1 LYFINKKALKQIKNH
16 LKNTIFQPNRVHF
29 SAEIGPKTAKNTEKR
44 AKNAFFA
51 PKMRSGLVFLA
62 FGFGILL
69 FSAVFSAN
77 QKKMRRF
84 WRKISAPGKNL

>member
-1 LYFINKKALKQIKNH
+1 
-16 LKNTIFQPNRVHF
+16 VHF
-29 SAEIGPKTAKNTEKR
+29 SAEIGPKTAKNTEKT
-44 AKNAFFA
+44 AKNAFFG